1 MAKFQKIKCKASK
14 EKCKF
19 FMDTVKEFN
28 KISDIHRLK
37 ILDNKIVFYT
47 IKGENK
53 QIDIFKCVILDKNDL
68 FDGLDTSFVNEFI
81 IPDSVTFLKKF
92 DVLYNTMDEYLE
104 YEFIYDQ
111 DAIYT
116 IKTAS
121 VTWEMTFLTADKNAI
136 RDFKLEDIKEKLNV
150 EYAIGSFG
158 IKSSDIK
165 HLIKT
170 CKINS
175 NENLCLEMLDN
186 NAIFSESDWKLSIPN
201 AKSENTKL
209 EFRKIYL
216 NYLHLNR
223 DELKFY
229 IFDYYLVVKENNNYL
244 LMNKE
249 LGNYY

>member
-1 MAKFQKIKCKASK
+1 MI
-14 EKCKF
+14 
-19 FMDTVKEFN
+19 
-28 KISDIHRLK
+28 
-37 ILDNKIVFYT
+37 
-47 IKGENK
+47 
-53 QIDIFKCVILDKNDL
+53 
-68 FDGLDTSFVNEFI
+68 
-81 IPDSVTFLKKF
+81 
-92 DVLYNTMDEYLE
+92 
-104 YEFIYDQ
+104 
-111 DAIYT
+111 
-116 IKTAS
+116 
-121 VTWEMTFLTADKNAI
+121 
-136 RDFKLEDIKEKLNV
+136 
-150 EYAIGSFG
+150 G
-158 IKSSDIK
+158 IKSSDVK

-170 CKINS
+170 SKINS
-175 NENLCLEMLDN
+175 NVNISLEMLDN